1 MIWQVFLSIQR
12 KKLQISNFGQIMTR
26 WFDKFLMFI
35 ELLNIDFTSLSYK
48 LNDFLFVI
56 WYILSELGNL
66 YFIDVENRGQIAV
79 SPVGPVLS
87 SLT

>member
-1 MIWQVFLSIQR
+1 MIWQFFLSLQR